1 MNLRQIF
8 ATNLRRIRH
17 ARGFSQEDLA
27 YTADVDRTYL
37 SKLERGASNVG
48 IDIIAKL
55 ARVLKVEPAE
65 LLKATRTK
73 ARAR

>member
-1 MNLRQIF
+1 MNLRQVF
-8 ATNLRRIRH
+8 AANLRRIRH
-17 ARGFSQEDLA
+17 ARSFSQEELA
-27 YTADVDRTYL
+27 HTADVDRTYV

-65 LLKATRTK
+65 LLKLPTRK
-73 ARAR
+73 SRHG